1 MIPNN
6 VMGIINKFYPNIGR
20 LNNVKTPD
28 EMAQY
33 LLDTGKVNQDLVNR
47 SRQMW
52 NNNPQIQQHI
62 NNQYK

>member
-1 MIPNN
+1 MIPSS
-6 VMGIINKFYPNIGR
+6 VMGVINKFYPNIGQ
-20 LNNVKTPD
+20 LTNVTTPD

-33 LLDTGKVNQDLVNR
+33 LLDTGKVNQDLVNK

-52 NNNPQIQQHI
+52 NNPQIQQHI